1 MKHLLAVCPF
11 VVNEEVRQVVPHLTV
26 LVQVGHG
33 GLQGG
38 LQGLLVVFKE
48 PQDCPPHQGSHER
61 EGILLGLWDVALFHS
76 QPRQTE
82 QDPGQQVHDDL
93 QEEKPREQGVSTE
106 HSQLQG
112 FRTDNPAKRGGNNS
126 PTSKQAGCNFPY
138 QQAAKPRVF
147 VSSPRPQSPAAL
159 IQQSTGC
166 TSATHPCSCT
176 TFVFAQLMPP
186 QMVLMEQSQS
196 SPAKQV

>member
-26 LVQVGHG
+26 VVQVGHG

-38 LQGLLVVFKE
+38 LQSLPVVFKE

-61 EGILLGLWDVALFHS
+61 EGILLGLWDVALLHS

-82 QDPGQQVHDDL
+82 QDPRQQVHDDL
-93 QEEKPREQGVSTE
+93 QEETPREQGVSTE

-112 FRTDNPAKRGGNNS
+112 LSSDSPARRGGNNP
-126 PTSKQAGCNFPY
+126 PTSKQTGCNFPY
-138 QQAAKPRVF
+138 QQPAKSQVF
-147 VSSPRPQSPAAL
+147 VSPQSPAAL
-159 IQQSTGC
+159 I
-166 TSATHPCSCT
+166 
-176 TFVFAQLMPP
+176 
-186 QMVLMEQSQS
+186 
-196 SPAKQV
+196 

>member
-38 LQGLLVVFKE
+38 LQSLLVVFKE

-93 QEEKPREQGVSTE
+93 AVDGIVVTKHQPAPNAGF
-106 HSQLQG
+106 HS
-112 FRTDNPAKRGGNNS
+112 
-126 PTSKQAGCNFPY
+126 
-138 QQAAKPRVF
+138 
-147 VSSPRPQSPAAL
+147 
-159 IQQSTGC
+159 
-166 TSATHPCSCT
+166 
-176 TFVFAQLMPP
+176 
-186 QMVLMEQSQS
+186 
-196 SPAKQV
+196 